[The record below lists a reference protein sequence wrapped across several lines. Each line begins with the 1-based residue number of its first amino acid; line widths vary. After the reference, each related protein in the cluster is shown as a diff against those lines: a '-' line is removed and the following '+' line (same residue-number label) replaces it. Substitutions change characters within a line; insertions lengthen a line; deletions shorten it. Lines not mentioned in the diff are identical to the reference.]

1 MNYDTTAVAKRHEE
15 FSMPM
20 AYVVI
25 FIMNFFFPLVQLC
38 IQYWPQ
44 WYFPPHFYICETSL
58 NFSKATK
65 LSTKKHKKGRDSLSL
80 HILLIRSQLWKAPYG

>member
-1 MNYDTTAVAKRHEE
+1 MNYDTTAAAKRHEE

-25 FIMNFFFPLVQLC
+25 FIMNFFPLVQLC
-38 IQYWPQ
+38 IHYWPQ
-44 WYFPPHFYICETSL
+44 WDFPPHFYICETSL

-65 LSTKKHKKGRDSLSL
+65 LSTKKHKKGRDSLRL
-80 HILLIRSQLWKAPYG
+80 HILLIRS